1 MAILVNGE
9 RIDDET
15 IRQQAE
21 GMRPEFEKAFA
32 DESPARREPRLQE
45 WAREN
50 AIEAILLAQAALAD
64 TEPLDAERVREALQ
78 AAHRQAGQ
86 ARTEEELRTAVEQD
100 LRLDRLLERLIKAV
114 PAPTDEAVA
123 AYYAEHKPQFMAPER
138 ARAAHIVKNVTVAV
152 PPEVAEAELRKAQA
166 DLAAGAD
173 FAQTAARYS
182 DCPENGGDLGWF
194 PRGQMVEEFD
204 NAVWAMQPGQ
214 TSGIFATRFGFH
226 IVRLIE
232 RRTRTLYALEEVA
245 DEIRRQLV
253 AEAGQEAVEAFIDS
267 LREKATIEEA

>member
-32 DESPARREPRLQE
+32 DESPAQREPRLQE

-50 AIEAILLAQAALAD
+50 TVEAVLLAQAARAD
-64 TEPLDAERVREALQ
+64 TEPLQPERVEVAVAALC
-78 AAHRQAGQ
+78 RQAGHT
-86 ARTEEELRTAVEQD
+86 RTEEEVRTEVDLD
-100 LRLDRLLERLIKAV
+100 LRLDRLLEGVIKAL

-123 AYYAEHKPQFMAPER
+123 AYYAEHKPQFVAPER

-194 PRGQMVEEFD
+194 PRGQMVKEFD

-214 TSGIFATRFGFH
+214 TSEIFATRFGFH

-232 RRTRTLYALEEVA
+232 RKTRTPYALEEVA
-245 DEIRRQLV
+245 DEIRRRLA
-253 AEAGQEAVEAFIDS
+253 AEAGQAAVEAFIDR